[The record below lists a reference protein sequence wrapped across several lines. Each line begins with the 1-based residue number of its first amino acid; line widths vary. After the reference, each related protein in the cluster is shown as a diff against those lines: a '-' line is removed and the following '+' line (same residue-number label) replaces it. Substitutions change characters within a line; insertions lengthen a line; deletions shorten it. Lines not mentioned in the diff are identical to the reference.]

1 MNLHPEKYVQ
11 QRNSLFSDISTMKMK
26 ITIPGRT
33 DMEVGTIVD
42 FDYPSVG
49 SGRNGETDENSVK
62 DQWISGYYMITAIH
76 HQITKL
82 RHNMICEIAKDS
94 YLQDLVVEEAS
105 PAPAP
110 ATAAPTTNPSSPA
123 ATPAPVPAPTS

>member
-1 MNLHPEKYVQ
+1 
-11 QRNSLFSDISTMKMK
+11 MK

-49 SGRNGETDENSVK
+49 SGRNGETDEDSVK
-62 DQWISGYYMITAIH
+62 DIWISGYYMITAIH

-94 YLQDLVVEEAS
+94 YLKELVAEEAS
-105 PAPAP
+105 AAPAAAP
-110 ATAAPTTNPSSPA
+110 ATTNPPSPA
-123 ATPAPVPAPTS
+123 PTPAPSK

>member
-49 SGRNGETDENSVK
+49 PSRNQATPEESVR

-94 YLQDLVVEEAS
+94 YLQDLAVEEA
-105 PAPAP
+105 APATP
-110 ATAAPTTNPSSPA
+110 ETAAPTTNPPSPA
-123 ATPAPVPAPTS
+123 TTPAPTKPTK